1 MKKAAAMNMKTRTIW
16 IIMWA
21 VVVAAITIAMD
32 VNILS
37 GKKEINQAKSSR
49 EFSDTKWTK
58 KNLKKTTLKN

>member
-1 MKKAAAMNMKTRTIW
+1 MKKAAAMNMKMRTIW

-21 VVVAAITIAMD
+21 VVVVAITIAMG

-37 GKKEINQAKSSR
+37 GRKEINQAKSSC

-58 KNLKKTTLKN
+58 KNLKETTLKN